1 MNLTSIVYNDIHEKY
16 WGRHI
21 MYKRI
26 TLALMVLSLVVFG
39 FSQKSYAQTEQ
50 AMNRETKTIVT
61 DQDAVNSALNV
72 GAKMP
77 SFSLKDGS
85 GKMVSSKDLLKQ
97 GNLVIVFYRGDWCPF
112 CNLYLRSLQKRLTD
126 ISDAGGKLV
135 AISVENPDASMAV
148 AKKNEVLF
156 TVLSDPKLET
166 ARKFKIVYQL
176 PDKTDTL
183 YKSRGLDVAKHN
195 EMERPELPIAATY
208 IVNKKGKIVY
218 AFLDT
223 DYKKRAEPDVI
234 IENLKKLKS

>member
-1 MNLTSIVYNDIHEKY
+1 
-16 WGRHI
+16 
-21 MYKRI
+21 
-26 TLALMVLSLVVFG
+26 
-39 FSQKSYAQTEQ
+39 
-50 AMNRETKTIVT
+50 MNRETKTIVT